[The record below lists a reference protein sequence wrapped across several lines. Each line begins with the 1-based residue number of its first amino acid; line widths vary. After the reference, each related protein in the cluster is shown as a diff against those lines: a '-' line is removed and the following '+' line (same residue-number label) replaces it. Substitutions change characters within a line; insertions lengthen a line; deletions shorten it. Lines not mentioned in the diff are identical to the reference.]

1 MTRQTSQR
9 SAIEQVIQDSDRP
22 MGIDEILSKGK
33 EIVESLNQATV
44 YRNVKLL
51 LDCGTVRQ
59 ILHPTQGTLYETAEK
74 DHHHHFHCHGC
85 NKVYDVPGCA
95 LKEDG
100 IAPKGFVVE
109 DHEVFLYG
117 KCPECSG

>member
-9 SAIEQVIQDSDRP
+9 SAIEQAIRNSGRP

-44 YRNVKLL
+44 YRNVKQLL
-51 LDCGTVRQ
+51 ASGTVRQ
-59 ILHPTQGTLYETAEK
+59 LLHPTQGSLYETAEK
-74 DHHHHFHCHGC
+74 DHHHHFHCNSC

-95 LKEDG
+95 LKEEG
-100 IAPKGFVVE
+100 IVPKGFVVE
-109 DHEVFLYG
+109 DHEIFLYG
-117 KCPECSG
+117 KCPKCSS